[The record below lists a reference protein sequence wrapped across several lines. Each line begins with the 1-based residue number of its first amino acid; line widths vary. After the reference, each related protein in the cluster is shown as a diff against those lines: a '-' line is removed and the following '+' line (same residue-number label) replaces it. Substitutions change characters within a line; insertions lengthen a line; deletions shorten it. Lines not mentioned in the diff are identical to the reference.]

1 MQVTE
6 TLSQGLK
13 REFQVVLPASELEE
27 RLSSELS
34 TLKDRVRINGFR
46 PGKVPVGHL
55 RRLYGRSVM
64 AEVVQNAVTEAERK
78 IVEDHNLKLANQPRY
93 EFPED
98 KNAMEQAL
106 DAKID
111 LSFKV
116 ALEVLPQFELAD
128 ISDVSLRKPVAEVS
142 DAEVEDALGRM
153 AKQNAAYESAEGAT
167 AGTGDRVV
175 VDFVGSIDGEAFE
188 GGSAE
193 GIQVDIGSN
202 SFIPGFEEQL
212 AGLKAGDER
221 TITVT
226 FPTNYAA
233 EHLAGKEASFAVT
246 AKDVQKPAEVK
257 IDDDFA
263 KQFGMDSLDALKDA
277 LRTAIK
283 RDFDAQS
290 RRKVKKALLDA
301 LDEKYDFEL
310 PPTLVEQEFTAVWSQ
325 VMGELN
331 NNGRTFADEDTTEEA
346 AKEEYRKVS
355 ERRVRLGLVLAQI
368 GEKAE
373 IKVSDD
379 EVTQALVERVRQYPG
394 QERQVWE
401 FYQKNPQAL
410 AEIRAPLF
418 EEKVVDHILEQVK
431 VDEDTVSKE
440 ALFADEGA
448 EPGAESDAKAE
459 ASEPKKKPRA
469 KAKKAEAKEAEAGAE
484 SGEG

>member
-34 TLKDRVRINGFR
+34 TLKDRVKINGFR

-78 IVEDHNLKLANQPRY
+78 IVEDHNLKLANQPKY

-98 KNAMEQAL
+98 KEAMDQAL

-116 ALEVLPQFELAD
+116 AMEVLPQFELAD
-128 ISDVSLRKPVAEVS
+128 ISDVSLTKPVVEIEDSEV
-142 DAEVEDALGRM
+142 DEALARM
-153 AKQNAAYESAEGAT
+153 ARQNQAYESAEGAT
-167 AGTGDRVV
+167 AETGDRIV
-175 VDFVGSIDGEAFE
+175 VDFVGSIDGETFE
-188 GGSAE
+188 GGTAE
-193 GIQVDIGSN
+193 GINVDIGSN

-212 AGLKAGDER
+212 VGLKAGEEK
-221 TITVT
+221 TVTVT
-226 FPTNYAA
+226 FPVNYAA
-233 EHLAGKEASFAVT
+233 AHLAGKEASFAVK
-246 AKDVQKPAEVK
+246 AGDVQKPVEKA
-257 IDDDFA
+257 IDDEMA
-263 KQFGMDSLDALKDA
+263 KTFGMDSLDALKDA

-283 RDFDAQS
+283 RDFDTHS
-290 RRKVKKALLDA
+290 RRKLKKSLLDA
-301 LDEKYDFEL
+301 LDEKYDFDL
-310 PPTLVEQEFTAVWSQ
+310 PPTLVEQEFAGVWSQ
-325 VMGELN
+325 VMADLN
-331 NNGRTFADEDTTEEA
+331 NSGKTFADEDTTEEA
-346 AKEEYRKVS
+346 AKEEYHRIA

-373 IKVSDD
+373 IKVGDD
-379 EVTQALVERVRQYPG
+379 EVTQALIERVRQYPG
-394 QERQVWE
+394 QEQQVWE

-418 EEKVVDHILEQVK
+418 EEKVVDHILGQVK
-431 VDEDTVSKE
+431 VTEETVSKE
-440 ALFADEGA
+440 ALFADE
-448 EPGAESDAKAE
+448 SAE
-459 ASEPKKKPRA
+459 AVESAEDGEKPEPKKKSKA
-469 KAKKAEAKEAEAGAE
+469 KPKKAEAKED
-484 SGEG
+484 